1 MKTKSIT
8 PRTTRTN
15 STRLTSGTR
24 RAPIYFAALFC
35 SLLLGSVASAQVAV
49 TNPGNTTPGLQA
61 TYATLAAAVT
71 DLNAQTAISGPVVIT
86 LTGNETAPAGG
97 YSITAIPTGASATN
111 NITIQGSSSTI
122 TASAALTVGN
132 LNDAIFKL
140 IGADFI
146 TIQNFTMLENAANTI
161 TAAATNN
168 MTEWGVALL
177 YATTTNGAQNNTIQ
191 NNTITLNRTY
201 QNTFGI
207 YSNSTHSATAVTTTA
222 SATGAAG
229 GNSGMKVY
237 GNAISNV
244 NNGIVVVGPTAA
256 ADANTS

>member
-1 MKTKSIT
+1 MKTKT
-8 PRTTRTN
+8 NPQPTRIN
-15 STRLTSGTR
+15 STRLTSGIAQ

-71 DLNAQTAISGPVVIT
+71 DLNAQTAISGPVIIT

-122 TASAALTVGN
+122 TASAALVAGN

-146 TIQNFTMLENAANTI
+146 TIQNFTMLENAAN
-161 TAAATNN
+161 
-168 MTEWGVALL
+168 
-177 YATTTNGAQNNTIQ
+177 
-191 NNTITLNRTY
+191 
-201 QNTFGI
+201 
-207 YSNSTHSATAVTTTA
+207 
-222 SATGAAG
+222 
-229 GNSGMKVY
+229 
-237 GNAISNV
+237 
-244 NNGIVVVGPTAA
+244 
-256 ADANTS
+256 